1 MVVSSWPGRL
11 SLSSDFCYL
20 AGGAMPQGSIFL
32 DGNLHLPSCESIEH
46 SAVLGKVFEEVHS
59 W

>member
-1 MVVSSWPGRL
+1 
-11 SLSSDFCYL
+11 
-20 AGGAMPQGSIFL
+20 MPQGSIFL